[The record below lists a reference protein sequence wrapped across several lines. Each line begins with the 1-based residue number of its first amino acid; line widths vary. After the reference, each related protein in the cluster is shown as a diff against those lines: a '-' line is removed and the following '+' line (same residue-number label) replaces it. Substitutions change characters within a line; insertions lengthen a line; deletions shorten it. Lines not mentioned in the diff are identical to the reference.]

1 MSEKNVKTLKKFI
14 FAEKLEPYIILFKNM
29 VRVKITFFKKVL
41 VLSLFVGFSLKIL
54 SGHKAF

>member
-1 MSEKNVKTLKKFI
+1 MLRRKKSSFLPK
-14 FAEKLEPYIILFKNM
+14 KLEPYIISFKNM
-29 VRVKITFFKKVL
+29 VRVKITFLKKVL